1 MNVRKLSLSVLG
13 LAGLVAGAAHADAPA
28 TKWYDK
34 VTLGGYVD
42 AYYQQALSGDT
53 VTVNNATGGRAYDAT
68 VNAFNVGG
76 GELTLAASD
85 DKSKTSYY
93 VDILL
98 GQLANNAGL
107 GTPGTM
113 LGQAYMTDTFGSA
126 KFTFGKFGT
135 IIGTEVTNPL
145 SNDNFSRGFV
155 YQQEP
160 VYSVGLKVDYSLPA
174 SFVLTGLIDNGNSI
188 DKAANE
194 GKGYGLELAWTGIK
208 NLGTSVSYY
217 GAPFDKGA
225 AGIRYQDFLNVLV
238 SYQAMDTLS
247 FNAEYLY
254 DTTIDTNTNAD
265 PTKGAVAFSPKTQG
279 VALYAN
285 WNTPMAGLSLSPRVE
300 QIANPDRVNPGSAGG
315 GLGGFTNTSY
325 VFDSYTLTLKY
336 ADGPLTHYLEFRTDA
351 SNDYVFSDNKPTPTL
366 SQSRMT
372 LTYAAAYGF

>member
-42 AYYQQALSGDT
+42 AYYQQALTGDT
-53 VTVNNATGGRAYDAT
+53 VTVNNTTGGRAYDAT
-68 VNAFNVGG
+68 VNAFNLGG
-76 GELTLAASD
+76 GELTLSTADAA
-85 DKSKTSYY
+85 SKTSYY
-93 VDILL
+93 VDLL
-98 GQLANNAGL
+98 IGQLANNTGL
-107 GTPGTM
+107 GTAGTM
-113 LGQAYMTDTFGSA
+113 IGQAFMTDTFGNA
-126 KFTFGKFGT
+126 KFTIGKFGT

-160 VYSVGLKVDYSLPA
+160 VYSVGLKVDYTLPA
-174 SFVLTGLIDNGNSI
+174 SLVLTGLIDNGNSI
-188 DKAANE
+188 DQATNE
-194 GKGYGLELAWTGIK
+194 GKGYGLELAWSGLK
-208 NLGTSVSYY
+208 NLTTSVSYY
-217 GAPFDKGA
+217 GAPFNKSA
-225 AGIRYQDFLNVLV
+225 AGIRYQDFANVLIA
-238 SYQAMDTLS
+238 YQAMDTLS

-254 DTTIDTNTNAD
+254 DTNIDTNTNTD

-300 QIANPDRVNPGSAGG
+300 QVANPDKINPGTGNAV
-315 GLGGFTNTSY
+315 SY
-325 VFDSYTLTLKY
+325 VYDSYTLTLKY

-351 SNDYVFSDNKPTPTL
+351 SNDFVFSDNKPTPTL